1 MSNKRFTRVFLYDLC
16 KEYNINLLREYDEKE
31 LNYKTIIHFN
41 CTICNDNTCK
51 QFINIEKYNSFCK
64 KCSYYSTK
72 NKIKYDLNYLH
83 KICLE
88 KSLIL
93 EKDYSDEILNS
104 LTQIEFLCNKCNLIT
119 NKRFQYITLYD
130 ALCHNCSY
138 SDKGNKAR
146 KTMILR
152 YGVENIS
159 QLENIKNKKKETTI
173 KNYGVE
179 HNSQCQLI
187 KDKKIVTSI
196 KNYGVEYPHQCK
208 EVMEKTSKN
217 AYKIKEFCFPSGNI
231 IKCQGYEPFA
241 LKELVEL
248 YYETDIIT
256 GCKNVPTIWYNDAS
270 GKKHRHYVD
279 IFIPSENK
287 CIEVKSSW
295 TILKKSSNIF
305 EKQKSAKEIGYN
317 YEIWV
322 YDCKG
327 NRLETHI

>member
-146 KTMILR
+146 KTMKSK

-159 QLENIKNKKKETTI
+159 QLDEIKNRKRETTF

-179 HNSQCQLI
+179 HPLQN
-187 KDKKIVTSI
+187 KDI
-196 KNYGVEYPHQCK
+196 
-208 EVMEKTSKN
+208 MEKSSKN
-217 AYKIKEFCFPSGNI
+217 CYKPKSFIFPSGNE

-256 GCKNVPTIWYNDAS
+256 GCKNVPTIWYNDEND
-270 GKKHRHYVD
+270 KTHRHYVD

-287 CIEVKSSW
+287 CVEVKSCW
-295 TILKKSSNIF
+295 TIKDKKANIF
-305 EKQKSAKEIGYN
+305 LKQKRGKELGYS

-322 YDCKG
+322 YDKNG
-327 NRLETHI
+327 NKIETHI

>member
-1 MSNKRFTRVFLYDLC
+1 MSNKRFTRAFLYELC
-16 KEYNINLLREYDEKE
+16 KEYNISLLREYDEKD
-31 LNYKTIIHFN
+31 LNYRTIIHFS

-72 NKIKYDLNYLH
+72 NKIKYDLNYLN

-93 EKDYSDEILNS
+93 VKDYSNEILNS

-146 KTMILR
+146 KTMKLK

-159 QLENIKNKKKETTI
+159 QLDEIKNRKSETTF

-179 HNSQCQLI
+179 HPLQNPDVM
-187 KDKKIVTSI
+187 DKSIRTS
-196 KNYGVEYPHQCK
+196 Y
-208 EVMEKTSKN
+208 KTKYFTFSL
-217 AYKIKEFCFPSGNI
+217 SGNKI
-231 IKCQGYEPFA
+231 RCQGYEPFA
-241 LKELVEL
+241 LQELIENNID
-248 YYETDIIT
+248 EIDIVT
-256 GCKNVPTIWYNDAS
+256 GCKNVPTIWYNDEVD
-270 GKKHRHYVD
+270 KKRKHFVD
-279 IFIPSENK
+279 IYIPNQNK
-287 CIEVKSSW
+287 CIEVKSTW
-295 TILKKSSNIF
+295 TIKDKKANIF
-305 EKQKSAKEIGYN
+305 LKQKAAKELGYN

-322 YDCKG
+322 YDNKG
-327 NRLETHI
+327 NKVKTFI